1 MKYSHIASC
10 HAGSEIGG
18 AVDLEAMPLYVR
30 AGAMLPFGPVK
41 QYTGEH
47 ADAPLSI
54 SVYPGADGVVSA
66 LRR

>member
-1 MKYSHIASC
+1 
-10 HAGSEIGG
+10 
-18 AVDLEAMPLYVR
+18 MPLYVR